1 MSPNN
6 AFVDG
11 GAAGAAAAPKISTP
25 PPESK
30 EVFRSCKV
38 FLQRWGFSADF
49 VSTRLKCYSTF
60 VTQIYAN
67 NKTIIKFTG
76 KWDY

>member
-11 GAAGAAAAPKISTP
+11 GAAGAAAAPKMSAP

-30 EVFRSCKV
+30 EILRSCNV
-38 FLQRWGFSADF
+38 FFQLWGAFSNYVD
-49 VSTRLKCYSTF
+49 
-60 VTQIYAN
+60 
-67 NKTIIKFTG
+67 NKREVG
-76 KWDY
+76 GQ

>member
-11 GAAGAAAAPKISTP
+11 GAAGAAADPKMSTP

-30 EVFRSCKV
+30 EVFRSCNV
-38 FLQRWGFSADF
+38 FLWLWGFSADF
-49 VSTRLKCYSTF
+49 VSTRLKYYSLF
-60 VTQIYAN
+60 VTQICTN
-67 NKTIIKFTG
+67 NCPIFFCQ
-76 KWDY
+76 

>member
-11 GAAGAAAAPKISTP
+11 GAAGAAAAPKMSAP

-30 EVFRSCKV
+30 EILRR
-38 FLQRWGFSADF
+38 FLSALGGLQKL
-49 VSTRLKCYSTF
+49 R
-60 VTQIYAN
+60 
-67 NKTIIKFTG
+67 
-76 KWDY
+76 